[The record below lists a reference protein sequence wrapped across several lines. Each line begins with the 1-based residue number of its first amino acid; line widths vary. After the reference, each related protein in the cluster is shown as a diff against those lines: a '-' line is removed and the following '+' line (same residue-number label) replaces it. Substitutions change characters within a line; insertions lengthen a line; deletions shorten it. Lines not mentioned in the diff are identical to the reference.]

1 MSTRQSYDHELASL
15 RQDILAMGEQVAI
28 AIDGAVNSLKT
39 QNIELARK
47 VIDGDDA
54 IDNAEVVIEDKCM
67 LLIAKQQ
74 PLARDLRIV
83 STGLKIAT
91 DLERIGDHAYEI
103 AQVTLKLSTQPL
115 LKPLIDIPRMAGM
128 AQQMLHDSLDAYTR
142 IDTPLA
148 DRVCALGAEVEQ
160 LHQQVFRELLTY
172 MMEDPRTIS
181 QATLLIF
188 VSRYLDR
195 IAAHA
200 TNIAEWVIFLETG
213 QRIMKES

>member
-39 QNIELARK
+39 QDIELARK

-213 QRIMKES
+213 QRIRKES

>member
-148 DRVCALGAEVEQ
+148 DRVCALGA
-160 LHQQVFRELLTY
+160 
-172 MMEDPRTIS
+172 
-181 QATLLIF
+181 
-188 VSRYLDR
+188 
-195 IAAHA
+195 
-200 TNIAEWVIFLETG
+200 
-213 QRIMKES
+213 

>member
-39 QNIELARK
+39 QDIELARK

-142 IDTPLA
+142 IDTTLA

-160 LHQQVFRELLTY
+160 LHQQLFRELLTY

-213 QRIMKES
+213 QRIRKGN